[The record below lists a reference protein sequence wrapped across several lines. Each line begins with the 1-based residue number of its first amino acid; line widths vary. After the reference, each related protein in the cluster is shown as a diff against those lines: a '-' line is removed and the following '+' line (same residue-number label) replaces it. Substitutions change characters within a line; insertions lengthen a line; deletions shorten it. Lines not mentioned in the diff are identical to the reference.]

1 MRASTNFSR
10 GVFKPLEGSKI
21 SSFRLQPGK
30 VRGAPRP
37 AWATALSDH
46 LRALDRFRVSNTVY
60 SSTTTVIAAPGDLE
74 RFSESTAR
82 RSLTR
87 RKDIHGELR
96 KPLTVA
102 EVIKPSLRP
111 SRNRSQRTWGRNEP
125 KSERVFGCKC
135 LTQYTYNLLK
145 ASRLFRLF
153 AGEKPQPARIYPW
166 EWAGEMRKSWDE
178 FQTIS
183 AARETT
189 SRGTKISEQT
199 KQVCLKKGVK
209 VEEPQTTVEQQT
221 TRKIIK
227 P

>member
-1 MRASTNFSR
+1 MASPYPHCCGLRVSPTLTLTTIIVRTISALEAVFTPLLDTLPGWMQTWLLHHADPHLYRA
-10 GVFKPLEGSKI
+10 
-21 SSFRLQPGK
+21 
-30 VRGAPRP
+30 A
-37 AWATALSDH
+37 A
-46 LRALDRFRVSNTVY
+46 FRVLPKLHKPR
-60 SSTTTVIAAPGDLE
+60 AD
-74 RFSESTAR
+74 
-82 RSLTR
+82 
-87 RKDIHGELR
+87 GEL
-96 KPLTVA
+96 V
-102 EVIKPSLRP
+102 
-111 SRNRSQRTWGRNEP
+111 
-125 KSERVFGCKC
+125 
-135 LTQYTYNLLK
+135 
-145 ASRLFRLF
+145 

>member
-1 MRASTNFSR
+1 MR
-10 GVFKPLEGSKI
+10 
-21 SSFRLQPGK
+21 
-30 VRGAPRP
+30 
-37 AWATALSDH
+37 
-46 LRALDRFRVSNTVY
+46 RALYRF
-60 SSTTTVIAAPGDLE
+60 STTVQKQPRRAESQNYLSKRTRNQNSLYMTSNFYQNPQAATWRKKRHFLE
-74 RFSESTAR
+74 DFGMNYMGPEAARSGARMLAPPQST
-82 RSLTR
+82 
-87 RKDIHGELR
+87 
-96 KPLTVA
+96 
-102 EVIKPSLRP
+102 LRP
-111 SRNRSQRTWGRNEP
+111 SPHDCGL
-125 KSERVFGCKC
+125 VG
-135 LTQYTYNLLK
+135 
-145 ASRLFRLF
+145 

>member
-1 MRASTNFSR
+1 MEVLTNYYYKLEIKSASL
-10 GVFKPLEGSKI
+10 KAPLEG
-21 SSFRLQPGK
+21 RW
-30 VRGAPRP
+30 RGEK
-37 AWATALSDH
+37 T
-46 LRALDRFRVSNTVY
+46 
-60 SSTTTVIAAPGDLE
+60 STE
-74 RFSESTAR
+74 NCES
-82 RSLTR
+82 RS
-87 RKDIHGELR
+87 
-96 KPLTVA
+96 
-102 EVIKPSLRP
+102 PSLKSSNRAYGRVGTEVRELEAETN
-111 SRNRSQRTWGRNEP
+111 RNRKESSDVNVLLNTP
-125 KSERVFGCKC
+125 P
-135 LTQYTYNLLK
+135 NLLK

>member
-1 MRASTNFSR
+1 V
-10 GVFKPLEGSKI
+10 G
-21 SSFRLQPGK
+21 
-30 VRGAPRP
+30 
-37 AWATALSDH
+37 ATADG
-46 LRALDRFRVSNTVY
+46 VSNRFLPGGETV
-60 SSTTTVIAAPGDLE
+60 TTDSCCWRRDGRVGTSVRRAAL
-74 RFSESTAR
+74 
-82 RSLTR
+82 
-87 RKDIHGELR
+87 
-96 KPLTVA
+96 V
-102 EVIKPSLRP
+102 V
-111 SRNRSQRTWGRNEP
+111 
-125 KSERVFGCKC
+125 
-135 LTQYTYNLLK
+135 
-145 ASRLFRLF
+145 